1 MFKVLEFRFPCLGSW
16 DTDTDIRVYV
26 YNSDDDDDGG
36 GDDDDDDGD
45 DDADHQDGDDD
56 HHDDDDDHD
65 DHDDDGAGDD
75 DHHDD
80 CLIGFSWCLAGKCGM
95 LTTSQV
101 AQLLKP
107 AADDVFYLAFLGRF
121 LGLQGL
127 EVQVCSGFKV
137 FKGSTALSIKPREPP
152 QGPGLRLIL
161 IMIVVIVVIIVND
174 SKNRNKSEYIGLVD
188 FHQPWFPQTTRNLN
202 GVIWGYWKMTW
213 KLLFRA

>member
-1 MFKVLEFRFPCLGSW
+1 MFKVLEFRFPCLGVW
-16 DTDTDIRVYV
+16 YTDTDIRVYV
-26 YNSDDDDDGG
+26 YNSDDDDD
-36 GDDDDDDGD
+36 DDDGD
-45 DDADHQDGDDD
+45 DDADDQDGDDD
-56 HHDDDDDHD
+56 AADDDD

-80 CLIGFSWCLAGKCGM
+80 CLIGFSWCLVGKCGM
-95 LTTSQV
+95 LTTSQA

-152 QGPGLRLIL
+152 PGPGLRLIL
-161 IMIVVIVVIIVND
+161 IVIVVIVVIIVND
-174 SKNRNKSEYIGLVD
+174 NKNRNNQNTLGLWISMSAACRDKSSLV
-188 FHQPWFPQTTRNLN
+188 PPNYPKPQ
-202 GVIWGYWKMTW
+202 WGYMGILEIDMETTI
-213 KLLFRA
+213 